1 MTNNESI
8 LMREK
13 ENIKQIIDKK
23 YDNIFSLYKISYY
36 NKNAKQIISANDLK
50 NLLITNYPILELL

>member
-1 MTNNESI
+1 MNNENI

-36 NKNAKQIISANDLK
+36 NKKNCNKNAKKIISANDLK
-50 NLLITNYPILELL
+50 ICSSLIIK